1 LIVRAR
7 SLAAAK
13 RNSTGALFEFHGM
26 VVALAAIAGRLG
38 RRRFDKAAKNANRF
52 ITRRCQRACL
62 DSRRPPRNE
71 LDFVADSQRKSL
83 ILRVILYVYCALQRN
98 IFTTPDM

>member
-1 LIVRAR
+1 LLLLRRFVGCRRHFILRLIVRAR
-7 SLAAAK
+7 SLAAAT

-52 ITRRCQRACL
+52 ITRRCQRPASIL
-62 DSRRPPRNE
+62 GGHPGMSWILSRIHRANR
-71 LDFVADSQRKSL
+71 
-83 ILRVILYVYCALQRN
+83 
-98 IFTTPDM
+98 